1 MRKDAFVSIRD
12 LTLSDGRSLRITT
25 TGRFDGLTLVYFP
38 GTPGGVTPD
47 PEIVSAADAAG
58 VGLVSIARPGYP
70 GSTRMPGRDVASVV
84 ADTVQ
89 VLAQLGAGDAVVLGW
104 SGGGP
109 HALACAAQ
117 LPGCRA
123 AASLAGIGPD
133 DTGLDLDAGMAPEN
147 VEEFGAA
154 RAGESTLR
162 GWLEQAAAGMT
173 AMDPATLIE
182 AMGDLLP
189 PADRA
194 ALTVDRAA
202 HFAASFREA
211 LADGIDGWLDD
222 DLAFVRPWGFS
233 PADITVP
240 VAIWQGDQDTMV
252 PVAHGRWL
260 SAHLPTAQL
269 HLLPG
274 DGHMSA
280 GYDHMDAIVEDL
292 VTLAR

>member
-1 MRKDAFVSIRD
+1 VSTQD
-12 LTLSDGRSLRITT
+12 LTLTDARSLRIWTK
-25 TGRFDGLTLVYFP
+25 GRFDNLTLVYFP
-38 GTPGGVTPD
+38 GTPAGVTPEA
-47 PEIVSAADAAG
+47 EIVAAAEAAG

-70 GSTRMPGRDVASVV
+70 GSTRLPGRDVVSVV
-84 ADTVQ
+84 PDTAQ
-89 VLAQLGAGDAVVLGW
+89 VLAQLGCDQVVTLGW

-133 DTGLDLDAGMAPEN
+133 DTDLDLDAGMAAEN
-147 VEEFGAA
+147 IEELGAA

-162 GWLEQAAAGMT
+162 AWLEKASAGMT
-173 AMDPATLIE
+173 TMEPASLIE
-182 AMGDLLP
+182 SMGDLLP

-194 ALTVDRAA
+194 SLTVDRAA
-202 HFAASFREA
+202 EFAASFREA

-233 PADITVP
+233 PSDIGVP
-240 VAIWQGDQDTMV
+240 VAVWQGDQDTMV
-252 PVAHGRWL
+252 PIAHGRWL
-260 SAHLPTAQL
+260 AAHLPTAQA

-280 GYDHMDAIVEDL
+280 GYEHVDQIVADL
-292 VTLAR
+292 ITLAH

>member
-1 MRKDAFVSIRD
+1 MSTRD
-12 LTLSDGRSLRITT
+12 LTLSDDRSLRIWTR
-25 TGRFDGLTLVYFP
+25 GRFDGLALLYFP
-38 GTPGGVTPD
+38 GTPAGVTPE
-47 PEIVSAADAAG
+47 PEIVSAAEAAG
-58 VGLVSIARPGYP
+58 IGLVSVARPGYP
-70 GSTRMPGRDVASVV
+70 GSTRLPGRDVASVV
-84 ADTVQ
+84 PDAAQ
-89 VLAQLGAGDAVVLGW
+89 VLAQLGCDRFVTLGW

-117 LPGCRA
+117 LTGCLA

-133 DTGLDLDAGMAPEN
+133 DSDLDLLAGMAAEN
-147 VEEFGAA
+147 IEELGAA
-154 RAGESTLR
+154 RAGEPMLR
-162 GWLEQAAAGMT
+162 VWLEQASAGMT
-173 AMDPATLIE
+173 TMDPAALIE

-233 PADITVP
+233 PAEIAVP
-240 VAIWQGDQDTMV
+240 VAVWQGDQDTMV
-252 PVAHGRWL
+252 PIAHGRWL
-260 SAHLPTAQL
+260 AAHLPTAQA

-280 GYDHMDAIVEDL
+280 GYEHMDQIVADL
-292 VTLAR
+292 VTLVG